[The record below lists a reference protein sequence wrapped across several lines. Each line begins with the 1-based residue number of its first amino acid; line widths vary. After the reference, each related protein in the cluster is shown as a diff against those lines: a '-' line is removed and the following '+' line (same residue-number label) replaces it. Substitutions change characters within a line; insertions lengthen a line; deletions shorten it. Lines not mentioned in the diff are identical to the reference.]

1 MVRIFLM
8 WVWILFPGCWALIGP
23 QEVNGTVGGSVL
35 VPCQYNEDYQSY
47 RKYWCRGDNWR
58 QCSMDIQTTGS
69 EEEVGQKKLSITDNH
84 TLCIFT
90 VTMKDLQEEDDNTY
104 WCGIERSGYDLMI
117 PVRVF
122 ILPAVPTSPTPHL
135 PTSTTSGKEETTNV
149 AVSTIPDFTWTMG
162 ETTNASTIDP
172 VLFIAIPSILLVL
185 FLIIVIVVGL
195 VRVSQKKKKDHK
207 KTLQPQNK
215 NFYLCQLKH
224 EAGPAQSDMYM
235 NIQPTSRL
243 SLPENDYENI
253 QGMSQASPFTAKHPP
268 TRQQAIYANMC
279 PSTARL
285 NPRQQ
290 QGKCGRKK

>member
-1 MVRIFLM
+1 VHLQFPFSFIMKVT
-8 WVWILFPGCWALIGP
+8 LFFAGCWALIGP

-122 ILPAVPTSPTPHL
+122 ILP
-135 PTSTTSGKEETTNV
+135 GKFLV
-149 AVSTIPDFTWTMG
+149 VL
-162 ETTNASTIDP
+162 AS
-172 VLFIAIPSILLVL
+172 
-185 FLIIVIVVGL
+185 VGL
-195 VRVSQKKKKDHK
+195 RSKINM
-207 KTLQPQNK
+207 QP
-215 NFYLCQLKH
+215 CCH
-224 EAGPAQSDMYM
+224 AGWGTH
-235 NIQPTSRL
+235 NV
-243 SLPENDYENI
+243 
-253 QGMSQASPFTAKHPP
+253 
-268 TRQQAIYANMC
+268 
-279 PSTARL
+279 
-285 NPRQQ
+285 
-290 QGKCGRKK
+290 